1 MAFTLQD
8 AEEMYTKAMHDA
20 EKGDS
25 SAQLFV
31 KHCDPFD
38 FVDNNDGKTDDDGK
52 ADDDGDNAELPQTG
66 AKALYEA
73 FKTTGNMKAALRE
86 MTGVVSDE
94 NQRMTAF
101 LARFKLDED
110 FTLKT
115 EELGL
120 SFVPMKE
127 LKGAYTHLSIR
138 NGELGLWNDTKFADI
153 RYYDD
158 EKELAKVLKGLIK
171 PIVPKVKADD
181 AFRTDPDKNK
191 FMFLTTVYP
200 RVHPTEEIATALVL
214 KWTKQYSDDSEMRPV
229 ITKANEFL
237 NKKDYIGALDV
248 IHNAEAPCSLLA
260 SWQRVPKVVD
270 NGKTDDIMNDVEA
283 LKEVL
288 DHDIDYAEMHREEK
302 ALKKVKQRG
311 RKKQREKNRRLRENR
326 EKELREKKRLLHKKM
341 AENNEKKKQS
351 KRERKRFSPM
361 SKDMRMLHES
371 IKDGFALK

>member
-20 EKGDS
+20 DKGDS

-171 PIVPKVKADD
+171 PIVPKV
-181 AFRTDPDKNK
+181 
-191 FMFLTTVYP
+191 
-200 RVHPTEEIATALVL
+200 
-214 KWTKQYSDDSEMRPV
+214 
-229 ITKANEFL
+229 
-237 NKKDYIGALDV
+237 
-248 IHNAEAPCSLLA
+248 
-260 SWQRVPKVVD
+260 VD
-270 NGKTDDIMNDVEA
+270 NGKADDDVDFYGQEGTGLNIIEIYNA
-283 LKEVL
+283 RKASP
-288 DHDIDYAEMHREEK
+288 IDYAEMHREEK
-302 ALKKVKQRG
+302 ALLKVKQRG

-326 EKELREKKRLLHKKM
+326 DKELREKNRLLRKKE
-341 AENNEKKKQS
+341 AEKNAKKKQS

-361 SKDMRMLHES
+361 SKDMRMLDES